1 MYKEI
6 STDDFRNK
14 FLENSGELEI
24 IDVREKYEFEQIRIK
39 WSKLV
44 PMQEL
49 ESYLNNI
56 DWKKNVIF
64 VCRTWGRSGYITNIL
79 NQNGYDSKNLAG
91 WVMML
96 QMNCQE
102 CMESGAINSEYFE

>member
-6 STDDFRNK
+6 SIEEFKKKFIDNK
-14 FLENSGELEI
+14 ENLEI
-24 IDVREKYEFEQIRIK
+24 IDVREPYEFDQIRIK

-44 PMQEL
+44 PMQDL
-49 ESYLNNI
+49 ENYLSKI
-56 DWKKNVIF
+56 DWKKEVIF
-64 VCRTWGRSGYITNIL
+64 VCRTWWRSWYITNIL
-79 NQNGYDSKNLAG
+79 NQNGYNSKNLAG

-102 CMESGAINSEYFE
+102 CIESGDIDKNYFN

>member
-6 STDDFRNK
+6 STDDFKNK
-14 FLENSGELEI
+14 YLKNLENLEI
-24 IDVREKYEFEQIRIK
+24 IDVREQYEFDQIRIK

-44 PMQEL
+44 PMQDL
-49 ESYLNNI
+49 ESHLNAI
-56 DWKKNVIF
+56 DWKKEVIF
-64 VCRTWGRSGYITNIL
+64 VCRTGGRSGYITNIL
-79 NQNGYDSKNLAG
+79 NQNGYNSKNLAG

-102 CMESGAINSEYFE
+102 CMESGDMNAKYFE